1 MQTKHDL
8 EQDLHRSP
16 VILEKVKLDSYAQ
29 NLYAAMCNMQWQYLG
44 SEWALTA
51 GDLAALA
58 LADVWHCSWRY
69 SGGIVADLRGEGD
82 YMDWYCSGMGGFSAL
97 ADETAE
103 ETARWIKEKGYVAE
117 SVVTDEIRKDLAEL
131 GWHPVP
137 WDNDEDTL

>member
-16 VILEKVKLDSYAQ
+16 VILEKVKEDRYAQ

-44 SEWALTA
+44 SEWALEA

-58 LADVWHCSWRY
+58 LADTWSCSWRY
-69 SGGIVADLRGEGD
+69 SGGIVAELQGQGD
-82 YMDWYCSGMGGFSAL
+82 YMSWYCSGIGL
-97 ADETAE
+97 APTS
-103 ETARWIKEKGYVAE
+103 GYVSE
-117 SVVTDEIRKDLAEL
+117 GTVTDEIRADLAGL

-137 WDNDEDTL
+137 WDE